1 MTVHVFPSGEAA
13 KATESTPPPP
23 LPSRFWPMFWRCVRI
38 VRLIVEGFGWLG
50 IILALLLA

>member
-1 MTVHVFPSGEAA
+1 MTVHAFPSGESAE
-13 KATESTPPPP
+13 ATESTPPP

-38 VRLIVEGFGWLG
+38 VRLIVEVFGWLG